1 MTIIVACEGV
11 MAADGGVFQGDAIS
25 SFTAK
30 KIITNPEGTIFG
42 REVLCVGLAGGSS
55 DVDIFLEKMKEGIG
69 RETSFERNVDVSG
82 IAVIDNGDVLNI
94 RNTDD
99 GKYLDFWGDTDHQTS
114 GAGWREA
121 SNYLKSELELV
132 GCHDEHSAISAVA
145 FAIKYNVWC
154 AGEITAYDY
163 INKRWII
170 D

>member
-1 MTIIVACEGV
+1 M
-11 MAADGGVFQGDAIS
+11 S
-25 SFTAK
+25 S
-30 KIITNPEGTIFG
+30 
-42 REVLCVGLAGGSS
+42 
-55 DVDIFLEKMKEGIG
+55 
-69 RETSFERNVDVSG
+69 ERNVDVST

-170 D
+170 E